1 MFYAKTDKTSVTI
14 RVGLKPM
21 SDGSCD
27 SANGLHVCVQAQNRG
42 DADDLL
48 GRITLLGPDESRWTT
63 NVVT

>member
-1 MFYAKTDKTSVTI
+1 
-14 RVGLKPM
+14 M